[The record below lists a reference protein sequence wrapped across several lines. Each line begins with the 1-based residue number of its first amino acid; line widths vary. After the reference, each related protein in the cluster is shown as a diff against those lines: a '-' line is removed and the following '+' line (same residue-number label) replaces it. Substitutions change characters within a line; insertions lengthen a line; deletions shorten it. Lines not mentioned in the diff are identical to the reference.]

1 MSVTWTEEQ
10 KQVIETRNTNLL
22 VSAAAG
28 SGKTAVLVERI
39 LSLITDPEHPV
50 DVDRLLITTFTKAAA
65 GEMKE
70 RIGKALNDRL
80 KEDPGNEW
88 LQRQESL
95 VHRAQITTI
104 HGFCLYVI
112 RNYFHS
118 IDLNPNF
125 RIADEGEMKL
135 LKQDTAKEILEE
147 AYEKKDP
154 AFLKFADSYGSGNR
168 GSGLEDMILGL
179 YEYAV
184 ASPQP
189 VRWLTHCADVYDM
202 PEEGSW
208 QDFAGQEE
216 ILKELKLTAGDAL
229 AEIRK
234 ARALCRLP
242 GGPGPYE
249 EVLLADETMIQEL
262 TDCQDVGLFREKWEQ
277 LSYGRL
283 PSRRAK
289 VMADADEELCDRIMA
304 MRNEVK
310 DLLKGLG
317 KQYFQISD
325 EEQFRQLRE
334 TRENVAAYADL
345 TLAFLNRLNEK
356 KRKKNILDFADQE
369 HLALQILTREE
380 DGKLVPSET
389 ADIFA
394 DYFEEIMVDEYQDSN
409 LVQEAILNSISK
421 SRKGRDNRFMVGDVK
436 QSIYRF
442 RQAEPGLFLGKYAA
456 YGEENGGVRIDLHR
470 NFRSRGEVLSPVNE
484 IFERIMRPELGGI
497 LYDEDAALK
506 EGAVYPETDGNGAE
520 ILLLQKED
528 WESFRKECRWSRA
541 EAEAHLIAS
550 RIRKLLQSG
559 TVTDHGTLRPAELGD
574 MVILLRTMSGWSE
587 TFVRVLQ
594 EEGIPASAQSREG
607 YFQTMEVETLLAYLR
622 VLDNPTQEIPL
633 AATLHGLLGG
643 FSSADLAEIKAASPE
658 KSFLKACQQY
668 RTEGA
673 DEKRRDA
680 LNGFFRQVEHYRE
693 LASYTSVHELLWM
706 ILTETG
712 YLDQIRALPG
722 GVQRLANVEMLLAKA
737 QDYEKISYH
746 GLFHFVRYIER
757 MQKYQMDFGEADI
770 SGSGKAAVQIMSIHH
785 SKGLEFPIVFVA
797 GMGKSFNRQESRDKM
812 VFHNRWG
819 VGIDYV
825 DLENRMKRPALIKQL
840 IRRQNLLSGLGE
852 ELRVLYVAMT
862 RAREK
867 LILTGMIDGK
877 TDVEAQTGEPLLFS
891 RLLGAKCSMEWIL
904 PARNPESEQSGF
916 TVESVSMEE
925 LLKESVVQQMTES
938 VSRDDLERMLVYGS
952 ADPELSGEVEKR
964 LSWDYAWKD
973 RTAAKQKYSVTE
985 LKKLRLSSEEDPA
998 EELYPETEM
1007 VPILPRFIEQTEEK
1021 TGAARGTVYHTVMQW
1036 MDFARIQKVEDPAE
1050 AVRQELDRLTAA
1062 GKLTEEDRSCIRPA
1076 DFVRL
1081 VKSGLIRRLAEAEAR
1096 QELYRE
1102 QPFVIGLPGDQ
1113 VDGSDPEETV
1123 LIQGIIDAFFYEE
1136 DEIVVVDYKTDH
1148 IRHPE
1153 ELVERYR
1160 QQLQYYEQA
1169 LAMVTGKPVKERLI
1183 YSFALGKLI
1192 SV

>member
-80 KEDPGNEW
+80 KENPGNEW

-112 RNYFHS
+112 RNYFHI

-168 GSGLEDMILGL
+168 GSGLEEMILGL

-189 VRWLTHCADVYDM
+189 VRWLTHCADVYEIS
-202 PEEGSW
+202 EEGSW
-208 QDFAGQEE
+208 KEFAGQEE
-216 ILKELKLTAGDAL
+216 VLKELKLTAGDCL
-229 AEIRK
+229 SEIRK
-234 ARALCRLP
+234 ARALCQVP
-242 GGPGPYE
+242 GGPEPYE
-249 EVLLADETMIQEL
+249 PVLLADETMIQEL
-262 TDCQDVGLFREKWEQ
+262 ADCQDVGLFREKWEQ

-289 VMADADEELCDRIMA
+289 AMADADEELCDRIMSI
-304 MRNEVK
+304 RNEVK

-334 TRENVAAYADL
+334 TKENVAAYAEL
-345 TLAFLNRLNEK
+345 TLSFLNRLNEK

-369 HLALQILTREE
+369 HLALQILTREK
-380 DGKLVPSET
+380 DGCLVPSET

-456 YGEENGGVRIDLHR
+456 YVEENGGVCIDLHR

-484 IFERIMRPELGGI
+484 VFGRMMRPELGGI

-506 EGAVYPETDGNGAE
+506 EGAAYPEADGNGAE

-528 WESFRKECRWSRA
+528 WESFRKECRWSKA
-541 EAEAHLIAS
+541 EAEAHLIAF

-559 TVTDHGTLRPAELGD
+559 MVTDHGTLRPAELGD
-574 MVILLRTMSGWSE
+574 IVILLRTMSGWSE

-594 EEGIPASAQSREG
+594 EEGIPASAQSRE
-607 YFQTMEVETLLAYLR
+607 VETLLAYLR

-633 AATLHGLLGG
+633 AAALHGLLGG
-643 FSSADLAEIKAASPE
+643 FSSADLAAIKAEHPE

-668 RTEGA
+668 RLEGT
-673 DEKRRDA
+673 DEKRRTA
-680 LNGFFRQVEHYRE
+680 LDDFFRQIEHYRE
-693 LASYTSVHELLWM
+693 LSSYTSVHELLWM

-825 DLENRMKRPALIKQL
+825 DLEHRMKRPALIKQL
-840 IRRQNLLSGLGE
+840 IRRQNLLSGFGE

-867 LILTGMIDGK
+867 LILTGMIDEK
-877 TDVEAQTGEPLLFS
+877 TDAEARTGEPLLFS
-891 RLLGAKCSMEWIL
+891 QLLGAKCSMEWIL
-904 PARNPESEQSGF
+904 LALNPKPEQSGF
-916 TVESVSMEE
+916 VVEQISMEA
-925 LLKESVVQQMTES
+925 LLKESVTQQMAEF

-952 ADPELSGEVEKR
+952 VDPELYSEVEKR

-973 RTAAKQKYSVTE
+973 RTAVRQKYSVTE
-985 LKKLRLSSEEDPA
+985 LKKLRLSSEDDLA
-998 EELYPETEM
+998 EELYPEKEA
-1007 VPILPRFIEQTEEK
+1007 VPILPHFIEQTEEK

-1036 MDFARIQKVEDPAE
+1036 MDFAKILKAEDSAE

-1062 GKLTEEDRSCIRPA
+1062 GKLAEEDRSCIWPA

-1081 VKSGLIRRLAEAEAR
+1081 VKSGLVRRLAEAEQR
-1096 QELYRE
+1096 KELYRE

-1123 LIQGIIDAFFYEE
+1123 LIQGMIDAFFYEE

-1148 IRHPE
+1148 VGCPE

-1169 LAMVTGKPVKERLI
+1169 LAMVTGKRVRERLI

-1192 SV
+1192 PV